1 MVPMNVPRSCRA
13 CASALALLFST
24 LGCQSP
30 YRADRGA
37 VVGGLGGAGLGALVG
52 SASGHPGAGAAI
64 GAAAGAL
71 SGAAVGGALD
81 DIEARNQAEI
91 AARLGHPAPVGTV
104 TTDDV
109 VAMTRAGLSEDVI
122 ATHVRNH
129 GVAVP
134 LRASDLIVLQQQ
146 GVSPRVVQAMQAPPP
161 QAAPGMMVEQPYV
174 VAPPPPYWGP
184 PYPYPYAYPYPYPY
198 YPRPWRGGP
207 GVHWGVSVGR

>member
-1 MVPMNVPRSCRA
+1 MKLHHSCRA
-13 CASALALLFST
+13 CAAALVCLVSS

-30 YRADRGA
+30 YRSDQGA
-37 VVGGLGGAGLGALVG
+37 VLGGLGGAGLGALVG
-52 SASGHPGAGAAI
+52 STSGHTGAGAAI

-81 DIEARNQAEI
+81 DIEARNQAQI
-91 AARLGHPAPVGTV
+91 AAHLGRPAPTGTV
-104 TTDDV
+104 TIDDV
-109 VAMTRAGLSEDVI
+109 ITMTRAGVPEDVI

-129 GVAVP
+129 GVAAP
-134 LRASDLIVLQQQ
+134 LRASDLIMLQQQ
-146 GVSPRVVQAMQAPPP
+146 GVSARVVQAMQAPPP
-161 QAAPGMMVEQPYV
+161 QAAQGMVVEPPYV